1 VEFAVCGPRIKRKWL
16 FWSAGGRKSI
26 REFASL
32 YRQAKTS
39 QPGMEPAAAFASS
52 HEPKTGLDSPAGQRY
67 CNTTRAVLGLNDD
80 AAIVDLRRK
89 AIAASLRRRQLQTWM
104 HVHPG
109 WMPTIRLKGDP
120 HTDIANAH
128 ERPVIYWI
136 DNTVFAELIARAG
149 LHQAGIRAHHY
160 SDWVHEYGQ
169 SLVSRLILQRRIFK
183 LEQRFMGE
191 RILSHPHTHFSS
203 MRKFAAVMRGNGAI
217 FNMNNA
223 YLGRRHT
230 CSAIGPD
237 TWLIQAT
244 APLNMARRYNAL
256 VVPVTAL
263 ELEPL
268 KTYQLEFHKPLQA
281 NTALT
286 KDEDIARM
294 ATASARRQLESMK
307 QFPDQWMC
315 WSTSQLAAP
324 DSGRIHRPGM

>member
-1 VEFAVCGPRIKRKWL
+1 
-16 FWSAGGRKSI
+16 
-26 REFASL
+26 
-32 YRQAKTS
+32 
-39 QPGMEPAAAFASS
+39 MEPAAAFASA
-52 HEPKTGLDSPAGQRY
+52 HEPAKTGLDSEAGQRY

-80 AAIVDLRRK
+80 ADYRTICAEQ

-191 RILSHPHTHFSS
+191 RIVSHPHTHFRS
-203 MRKFAAVMRGNGAI
+203 MRRFAAVMRRNGAI

-223 YLGRRHT
+223 YLGRRHACVRHRSGHLADT
-230 CSAIGPD
+230 GDSAAQHGETVQCTHCSRNRFRARAAIDLPGR
-237 TWLIQAT
+237 IQRAT
-244 APLNMARRYNAL
+244 RNRLVAEQGRGYRPHGRTVGNA
-256 VVPVTAL
+256 
-263 ELEPL
+263 
-268 KTYQLEFHKPLQA
+268 
-281 NTALT
+281 
-286 KDEDIARM
+286 
-294 ATASARRQLESMK
+294 ATESMK
-307 QFPDQWMC
+307 QFPAQWLC
-315 WSTSQLAAP
+315 WSSSQLAAP
-324 DSGRIHRPGM
+324 EAGRIYRPGM